1 MLIHFTWLRKAGT
14 KQCRIQCP
22 ARDGDLESHLQRNAI
37 SWRTTPPPTP
47 GLPVDG
53 ALVQGRRFPA
63 ITTQLGVHTPSLTP
77 TAPGALLRA
86 EIQGGLSRSQ
96 LRLLMRAVLETAE
109 KEAAASA
116 VVSLHSAS
124 ALRSTGDRQ
133 QPTSPPGKRHLR
145 PAHFQRWCPR
155 PTIAGSAARLRLRR
169 GLVHA
174 FPTTFLSRGIVPFLW
189 FRGLCCW
196 GPETAER
203 NWISPLRVQAGGGGE
218 LKQNDLKRVPGCGV
232 CFFRTILAL

>member
-1 MLIHFTWLRKAGT
+1 MAGGQTWFHSRNQPSVDTKLWKHWVRVATPSLTWDGHIMLIHFTWLRKAGT

-133 QPTSPPGKRHLR
+133 QPTSPAMDG
-145 PAHFQRWCPR
+145 
-155 PTIAGSAARLRLRR
+155 
-169 GLVHA
+169 
-174 FPTTFLSRGIVPFLW
+174 
-189 FRGLCCW
+189 
-196 GPETAER
+196 
-203 NWISPLRVQAGGGGE
+203 
-218 LKQNDLKRVPGCGV
+218 
-232 CFFRTILAL
+232 

>member
-1 MLIHFTWLRKAGT
+1 MNEEPIYKPTPTDQNPTCWGRDQRKGGGASRK
-14 KQCRIQCP
+14 KQCGGGSDLVPLQESALRRYETLGTLGQGGHSLADLGWPHHAYSLHMAAESWHKTMQNTVPCKRWGSRIPFP
-22 ARDGDLESHLQRNAI
+22 AQRNFLAHHA
-37 SWRTTPPPTP
+37 PPTP

-96 LRLLMRAVLETAE
+96 LRFLMRAVLETAE

-133 QPTSPPGKRHLR
+133 QPTSPAMDG
-145 PAHFQRWCPR
+145 
-155 PTIAGSAARLRLRR
+155 
-169 GLVHA
+169 
-174 FPTTFLSRGIVPFLW
+174 
-189 FRGLCCW
+189 
-196 GPETAER
+196 
-203 NWISPLRVQAGGGGE
+203 
-218 LKQNDLKRVPGCGV
+218 
-232 CFFRTILAL
+232 